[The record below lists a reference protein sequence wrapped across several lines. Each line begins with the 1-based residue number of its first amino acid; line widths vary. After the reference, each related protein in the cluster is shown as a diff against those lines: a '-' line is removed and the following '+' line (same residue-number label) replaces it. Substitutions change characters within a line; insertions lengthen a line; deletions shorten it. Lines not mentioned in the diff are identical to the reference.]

1 MLILLML
8 AVEVLFKSS
17 FKGKKKKK
25 QKQENFTLKTKIWKP
40 LTQQN
45 ALTWDWSITGKFQLQ
60 QAS

>member
-1 MLILLML
+1 ML

-17 FKGKKKKK
+17 FKGKKNKK